1 MPDLSSIRK
10 FQNLELLAKELVEGF
25 ITGLHRSPY
34 HGFSV
39 EFAEHKLYNYG
50 ESTKPIDWK
59 VFARTDRLYTKQYE
73 EETNLRCT
81 ILMDTSH
88 SMYYPKPSNDKITF
102 SVYAAAALSLLM
114 IKQRDAVGLVTY
126 DHAIRSQSEQKST
139 KIHLNRLL
147 QTYDHILKTLP
158 PKQPT
163 NTAASLHAIA
173 DKLHK
178 RSLVIIF
185 TDMFQQNEDLQQIFA
200 AIQHLKHKK
209 HEILLFHVSDYQ
221 TERDFEFEDRPYRF
235 TDLESDEVMTLQP
248 HQIKEAYQLHMNKF
262 YEEIKLGCGKL
273 KIDFIEADIK
283 DPFDKILGAY
293 LIKRRKM
300 Q

>member
-1 MPDLSSIRK
+1 MPDLSTIRK

-81 ILMDTSH
+81 ILLDTSN
-88 SMYYPKPSNDKITF
+88 SMYYPKPGHEKIVF
-102 SVYAAAALSLLM
+102 SIYAAAALSLLM
-114 IKQRDAVGLVTY
+114 TKQRDAVGLVTY
-126 DHAIRSQSEQKST
+126 DEVIRYQSEQKST
-139 KIHLNRLL
+139 RIHFNRLL
-147 QTYDHILKTLP
+147 QHYDQLLTSTP
-158 PKQPT
+158 PKHPT
-163 NTAASLHAIA
+163 NTATCLHSIA

-178 RSLVIIF
+178 RSLVILF

-200 AIQHLKHKK
+200 ALQHLKHNK

-235 TDLESDEVMTLQP
+235 TDLESNETMTLQP
-248 HQIKEAYQLHMNKF
+248 HQVKEAYKKHMSAF

-273 KIDFIEADIK
+273 KIDFIEADTK